1 MTEKARV
8 FVYYFNNFQI
18 IFYEFSKPKD
28 LFKVRNGRGLWE
40 GQHYKQHEYQLTRG
54 LRRIEVLTHTHTHR
68 TEWCVWVY
76 AYSFVGLSQLK
87 QRHFLFTAAR
97 ERAVCSINNVKAGEE
112 ITNCRLPAAILL
124 SDASINRNNA

>member
-1 MTEKARV
+1 MCVTLT
-8 FVYYFNNFQI
+8 
-18 IFYEFSKPKD
+18 IFKSFSTSSQNLKIC
-28 LFKVRNGRGLWE
+28 LRFGTGAGYGRGSTTNSM
-40 GQHYKQHEYQLTRG
+40 KYQLTWG
-54 LRRIEVLTHTHTHR
+54 LRRIEVLTLTHTHR